1 MRLEEDIKIWLAQAS
16 ELLSEKEFAQAEQL
30 IERVLG
36 IQADHF
42 DALVLFGIL
51 YVSTN
56 RGQLATKRCNQMIK
70 QYPDS
75 PGPYR
80 ALSMIIRVTGHIEL
94 GIRHF
99 TLLMESTTE
108 KGQTYVSLCLAE
120 LNCALGRYVEAKN
133 HLVHGSQS
141 EEFLTMAMLYQEIGD
156 AAGLEQLLP
165 RIENDAIRLTLQAV
179 AAQIKGDYDKAA
191 QDFYN
196 ASEEDNPPW
205 LAHNAL
211 AGMWLDSGD
220 LESAKYYLD
229 EALELAPNM
238 SEVIVNRA
246 RYLKACHKNDDAY
259 TLFQQV
265 AEGAGNFAK
274 VRNLA
279 QHYMKQMALGR

>member
-70 QYPDS
+70 KYPDS

-108 KGQTYVSLCLAE
+108 KG
-120 LNCALGRYVEAKN
+120 
-133 HLVHGSQS
+133 
-141 EEFLTMAMLYQEIGD
+141 
-156 AAGLEQLLP
+156 
-165 RIENDAIRLTLQAV
+165 
-179 AAQIKGDYDKAA
+179 
-191 QDFYN
+191 
-196 ASEEDNPPW
+196 
-205 LAHNAL
+205 
-211 AGMWLDSGD
+211 
-220 LESAKYYLD
+220 
-229 EALELAPNM
+229 
-238 SEVIVNRA
+238 
-246 RYLKACHKNDDAY
+246 
-259 TLFQQV
+259 
-265 AEGAGNFAK
+265 
-274 VRNLA
+274 
-279 QHYMKQMALGR
+279 